1 MSTSWTQ
8 ADIDA
13 LEANMKRGILSL
25 QFGDR
30 QIQFQNMA
38 EMLELRR
45 EMIEAVSAASESPTS
60 ASRTSYAMTRKGS
73 GSAGSRFGL

>member
-13 LEANMKRGILSL
+13 LETNMKRGILSI

-30 QIQFQNMA
+30 QISFQSMD
-38 EMLELRR
+38 EMRKLRQD
-45 EMIEAVSAASESPTS
+45 MIDAVAASSS
-60 ASRTSYAMTRKGS
+60 GGGKSRTSYAMTRKGS
-73 GSAGSRFGL
+73 GSTGSRFGL

>member
-25 QFGDR
+25 QFGER
-30 QIQFQNMA
+30 QITFQSMA
-38 EMLELRR
+38 EMRELRR
-45 EMIEAVSAASESPTS
+45 EMQEAVAAATSSAK
-60 ASRTSYAMTRKGS
+60 SRTSYAMTRKGS
-73 GSAGSRFGL
+73 GTTGSKFGL

>member
-13 LEANMKRGILSL
+13 LEANIKRGILSV

-30 QIQFQNMA
+30 QMQFQSIS
-38 EMLELRR
+38 EMLKLRQ
-45 EMIEAVSAASESPTS
+45 EMKDAVASSS
-60 ASRTSYAMTRKGS
+60 GGGKSRTSYAMTRKGS
-73 GSAGSRFGL
+73 GTAGSRFGL

>member
-13 LEANMKRGILSL
+13 LEAKLAKAIASA

-30 QIQFQNMA
+30 SVTFQPIS
-38 EMLELRR
+38 EMRKLLEQ
-45 EMIEAVSAASESPTS
+45 MKDAVASSTGGGK
-60 ASRTSYAMTRKGS
+60 SRTSYAMTRKG
-73 GSAGSRFGL
+73 GAAGSRFGL